1 MRKMISRRE
10 KSYESIDIWLENYCS
25 KERKGKEINETCNFK
40 IVSPV
45 KV

>member
-1 MRKMISRRE
+1 MRKMTSRGE
-10 KSYESIDIWLENYCS
+10 NSYENSDIWLENYTVV
-25 KERKGKEINETCNFK
+25 RKGKEINETYNFK

>member
-1 MRKMISRRE
+1 MRKMTSRGE
-10 KSYESIDIWLENYCS
+10 NSYDSSDIWLENYTS
-25 KERKGKEINETCNFK
+25 KERKEINETYNFK